1 MRRSCGRG
9 RTSARA
15 VARALILGSASRGIP
30 WFRAASGRS
39 LPSDVVPRMRFA
51 RETLGGVPAER
62 CARPSGDGDA
72 RVILYLHG
80 GGYVAGS
87 LDSHRDVVARLALA
101 ASATAVTVAYR
112 LAPENPFPAAQED
125 ALAAA
130 RALLGAVSPSRVV
143 IAGDSAG
150 GALCIATLL
159 ALRDAREALPAG
171 ALLLSPWVD
180 PLAAGGS
187 MDANEPFDVGDR
199 AFLLRCIEAFLGG
212 APAAHPWV
220 TPLRAE
226 LAGLPPLRIVVG
238 RCELLL
244 DQVRAFGARAA
255 EAGVDVRISE
265 FEDMFHGFQTFAR
278 WVPAAARA
286 IDGLGAAA
294 RELVPGG
301 EA

>member
-1 MRRSCGRG
+1 
-9 RTSARA
+9 
-15 VARALILGSASRGIP
+15 
-30 WFRAASGRS
+30 
-39 LPSDVVPRMRFA
+39 MRFA